1 MMKYICLRFK
11 KKIRTNATEIT
22 ITLETH
28 TINVKMPKIHDCPEK
43 MAEIYLHNFFPFM
56 RLQVRAIIIGA
67 SWLLPPKVPLED
79 L

>member
-28 TINVKMPKIHDCPEK
+28 TINVKMPRIHDCSEK
-43 MAEIYLHNFFPFM
+43 LAEIYLHIIFHYM
-56 RLQVRAIIIGA
+56 RLSDCATIIGA
-67 SWLLPPKVPLED
+67 SWLLAPICHKYQ
-79 L
+79 